1 MPRPFA
7 MDVRGPVIY
16 GTDHYESY
24 FVTVKLQSVIL
35 KEMLDLEKVYE
46 ALLYW
51 RGNLNAPE
59 FADAVGRARQ
69 RVQEDII
76 TPFVKDRAADLQ
88 NVRGRKHG
96 RTLTVRPKSAPDGL
110 WSFFGLLAAER
121 KWRRRERPGHS
132 SLAGLD
138 VVDLAPPEP
147 ANAAVWICRAAAQK
161 RVIVGH
167 YMFKRHGARPVRFS
181 PHAMVRTPRRIHFR
195 GHLLVHAADEIQD
208 WGYVDLVPG
217 RFLDDGDLQLA
228 LDDEDRRVEDSGY
241 RGAQGDRDWHELT
254 RLVFQ
259 VNPALPPH
267 AFFALQQE
275 HGLETDHDGRCRL
288 ELLVRRALV
297 HSYEHHVFDRTIGPE
312 RMKAWVRID
321 AVD

>member
-1 MPRPFA
+1 M
-7 MDVRGPVIY
+7 
-16 GTDHYESY
+16 S
-24 FVTVKLQSVIL
+24 K
-35 KEMLDLEKVYE
+35 MLDLEKVYE

-69 RVQEDII
+69 RAQEDII

-88 NVRGRKHG
+88 QVRGRKHG
-96 RTLTVRPKSAPDGL
+96 RTLMVRPKSAPDDL

-121 KWRRRERPGHS
+121 AWRRRERPGQS

-147 ANAAVWICRAAAQK
+147 ADAAVWICRAAAQK

-195 GHLLVHAADEIQD
+195 GHLLVHAAGGIQD

-217 RFLDDGDLQLA
+217 RFLDDGDLR
-228 LDDEDRRVEDSGY
+228 LDDSGY
-241 RGAQGDRDWHELT
+241 KGMEGDRDWHERT
-254 RLVFQ
+254 RLVFL

-275 HGLETDHDGRCRL
+275 HGLETDRDGRCRIQ
-288 ELLVRRALV
+288 LLARKALV

-312 RMKAWVRID
+312 RMKAWVRFD
-321 AVD
+321 TVD